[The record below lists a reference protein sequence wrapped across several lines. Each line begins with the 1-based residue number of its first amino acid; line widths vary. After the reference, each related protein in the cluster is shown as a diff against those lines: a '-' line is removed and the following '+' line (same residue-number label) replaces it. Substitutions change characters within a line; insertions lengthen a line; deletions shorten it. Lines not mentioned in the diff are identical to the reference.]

1 MQNSIYTNTD
11 IGDLLFMSAL
21 EQFYRMLYVLI
32 YDFAVK
38 HNQKL
43 YYSDSINV

>member
-21 EQFYRMLYVLI
+21 EQFYRMLYVPI
-32 YDFAVK
+32 YDFAEAQSETV
-38 HNQKL
+38 L
-43 YYSDSINV
+43 LR